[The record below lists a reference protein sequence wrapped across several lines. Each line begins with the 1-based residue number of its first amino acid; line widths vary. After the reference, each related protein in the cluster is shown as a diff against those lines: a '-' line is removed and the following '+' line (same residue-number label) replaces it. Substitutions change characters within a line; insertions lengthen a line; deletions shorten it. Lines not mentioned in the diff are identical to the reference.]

1 MRHLLLA
8 AAFALAAA
16 SAAAQP
22 GPLAGLFL
30 SPMGE
35 PFRGGEGAE
44 AWFARADADHDG
56 VVTAAE
62 FQADADTLFGKL
74 DANGDGRIDGFE
86 MQAYERQMAPEIT
99 GAFFAGG
106 GGGFDRPP
114 RRGTGYGP
122 PPRNRGPSGREG
134 AGRFSYLDIPE
145 PVTGADLDVDGKV
158 TRDEWRRAAATRFAL
173 LDAAKSGRFALADL
187 PPLGGRAPS
196 GAEKRAPSG
205 ARRAAP
211 PRVRSS

>member
-1 MRHLLLA
+1 MERGRGRKAPPFFFARGDVSRTSPQKRRRCAPSGACLRPGIRMRHLLLA

-62 FQADADTLFGKL
+62 FQAD
-74 DANGDGRIDGFE
+74 
-86 MQAYERQMAPEIT
+86 
-99 GAFFAGG
+99 
-106 GGGFDRPP
+106 
-114 RRGTGYGP
+114 
-122 PPRNRGPSGREG
+122 
-134 AGRFSYLDIPE
+134 
-145 PVTGADLDVDGKV
+145 
-158 TRDEWRRAAATRFAL
+158 
-173 LDAAKSGRFALADL
+173 
-187 PPLGGRAPS
+187 
-196 GAEKRAPSG
+196 
-205 ARRAAP
+205 
-211 PRVRSS
+211 